1 MAFNAL
7 LAALLLMSAGMAQA
21 TMYRWVDGNGR
32 VQYSDT
38 PPMTFQ
44 QSGGEEMS
52 KQGNII
58 RRTQSQEE
66 RRAEAERLAE
76 QKKIQQEQQ
85 KQAQLD
91 RALTQTYTTE
101 AEIDLARDRALEH
114 HKLAIKGAEIRSKTV
129 NANLAELQARIA
141 GIEKADGLIGS
152 DAGVWVEPLTG
163 FSSQLL
169 PFDFS
174 WFSGQKYSDI
184 CSLTPAYLYV
194 GSQPYSFQINA
205 ITHPNWY
212 ELVLDQQDTS
222 IYRIIP
228 CNP

>member
-1 MAFNAL
+1 MAFSVL
-7 LAALLLMSAGMAQA
+7 LAALLLTAGTAQA

-44 QSGGEEMS
+44 KSGGAEMS

-58 RRTQSQEE
+58 RHTQSQAE

-76 QKKIQQEQQ
+76 QKRVQQEQQ

-114 HKLAIKGAEIRSKTV
+114 HKLAIRGAEIRGKAV
-129 NANLAELQARIA
+129 EANLAELKTRIA
-141 GIEKADGLIGS
+141 NIEKAGRPVS
-152 DAGVWVEPLTG
+152 
-163 FSSQLL
+163 
-169 PFDFS
+169 
-174 WFSGQKYSDI
+174 
-184 CSLTPAYLYV
+184 
-194 GSQPYSFQINA
+194 
-205 ITHPNWY
+205 PNLK
-212 ELVLDQQDTS
+212 EQLDQATKESLDLKRTILTNEEAMVQVS
-222 IYRIIP
+222 EKYAAGKARFRELSGKQ
-228 CNP
+228 